1 MLGRSKARTKPVSGK
16 SGTKKATK
24 ATKKA
29 KVSDPIIIA
38 QKALGIPETGQYDW
52 TTTNKLQKFQILN
65 DLPMTGLADSETLDK
80 LGK

>member
-24 ATKKA
+24 KA
-29 KVSDPIIIA
+29 KVSDPIILA
-38 QKALGIPETGQYDW
+38 QKALGIPESGQYDW
-52 TTTNKLQKFQILN
+52 TTTSKLQKFQLLN